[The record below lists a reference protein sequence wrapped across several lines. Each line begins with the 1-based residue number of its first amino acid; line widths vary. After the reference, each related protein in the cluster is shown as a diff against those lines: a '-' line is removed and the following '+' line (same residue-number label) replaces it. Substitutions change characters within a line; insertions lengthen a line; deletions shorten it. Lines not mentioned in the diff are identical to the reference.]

1 MQISRSTGFRNAVL
15 VTGSVT
21 GVLAGAVLKV
31 YSGTMPASADAAL
44 SGNTLLCTYS
54 GDGVPSAGLEWEA
67 TPISGAL
74 LKKASQAWSGNAV
87 SSGTATFFRLEMPA
101 DTGASSTSAVR
112 IQGDVALANALLNLT
127 NGVTFASGAPQ
138 AIQSFVLSLP

>member
-15 VTGSVT
+15 GTGSVT

-54 GDGVPSAGLEWEA
+54 GNGVPAAGLEFEA
-67 TPISGAL
+67 TPINGAL
-74 LKKASQAWSGNAV
+74 LKKASQSWSGNAV
-87 SSGTATFFRLEMPA
+87 ASGTATFCRFEMPA

-112 IQGDVALANALLNLT
+112 IQGDVALANAMLNLT